1 MELLI
6 FVEIDTPVDREQS
19 RDLVLV
25 VTIFK
30 VFELMQLLL
39 SHSYFL
45 MCREKNL
52 SISESAS
59 EVLLLSSR

>member
-6 FVEIDTPVDREQS
+6 FVEIGTPVDGEQS

-30 VFELMQLLL
+30 VFEHTQLL

-45 MCREKNL
+45 MCREKDL